1 MSNFQLINRS
11 ELEQA
16 FVKNQ
21 LNQQEGIDAFYD
33 YLMDHMN
40 GLSSGFGERFDLT
53 IGAMIEDERH
63 KVTVQFMTLDG
74 FPVTEMM
81 DDPPDDPDLLI
92 VPFEYQNMIISKE

>member
-1 MSNFQLINRS
+1 MSNYQLINRS
-11 ELEQA
+11 EMEQA

-40 GLSSGFGERFDLT
+40 GHSSGFGETFDLSIGT
-53 IGAMIEDERH
+53 IIEDKRH
-63 KVTVQFMTLDG
+63 KVTVRFMTLDG

-92 VPFEYQNMIISKE
+92 VPFEYQHMTINEE